1 MRSNLFAKLL
11 LGVLPLVGLG
21 TMSSCSPSRV
31 SSTVYLTWKIVDA
44 SQPNPLIAPA
54 LDCNAKNVQWVRV
67 QLAGGPSFDF
77 PCTSYS
83 GESTSFSSGTY
94 TVDVIALNPSGAAV
108 SAQRVSMDLFGRTNL
123 GNYIFQ
129 VR

>member
-1 MRSNLFAKLL
+1 MRRKFFTKLL
-11 LGVLPLVGLG
+11 LGLLPILG
-21 TMSSCSPSRV
+21 VSLSGGCSPARV
-31 SSTVYLTWKIVDA
+31 SSTVYLTWKVVDA
-44 SQPNPLIAPA
+44 NDPNPLTAPA
-54 LDCNAKNVQWVRV
+54 LDCAAKNVQWVRV
-67 QLAGGPSFDF
+67 QLAGGPTFDF
-77 PCTSYS
+77 PCNTYS

-94 TVDVIALNPSGAAV
+94 SIDVIALAPTGAAV